1 MTTGNVAVW
10 PATSPL
16 VVVKGER
23 PTLLGR
29 NWLNKIR
36 LNWSQIHYTSSQ
48 GLHDLLGKYGEEVL
62 GTFWDYEARIEV
74 DPDAVPWFCKAWTL
88 PYSMRQHRCQ
98 PSCFRR
104 DNPEFDFYVPLSCIT
119 NLFIPLFEFRCKWCA
134 TIRIT
139 ITVCNN

>member
-10 PATSPL
+10 PATSLL

-29 NWLNKIR
+29 NWLNKMTK
-36 LNWSQIHYTSSQ
+36 LEPDP
-48 GLHDLLGKYGEEVL
+48 LHLKSGVAWPLGKYGEEVL

-104 DNPEFDFYVPLSCIT
+104 DNPEFDFYVPPSCIT